1 MRHYISDILAEL
13 LFIRMTVFITFHHN
27 DSFYLRTSFRIRDQ
41 SWRQLFGRKPANAKM
56 RDMFIVYPMVKIPVG
71 LRGCLPY
78 PALRSAACVDETGRE
93 LRITI

>member
-13 LFIRMTVFITFHHN
+13 LFIRMTVFITFHQN
-27 DSFYLRTSFRIRDQ
+27 DSFYLHTSFRIRDQ
-41 SWRQLFGRKPANAKM
+41 SWLVAV
-56 RDMFIVYPMVKIPVG
+56 RDIFVVYPMVKIPVG

-93 LRITI
+93 LRIIF